1 VVVVDEIIEVVEV
14 VAALA
19 DVDGTVDDS
28 MVVLVAVLNVAALD
42 VVAATSAGDELTV
55 VAPLGVATVDG
66 SHAARP
72 TIAIAENETPTRHRL
87 TPSVN
92 P

>member
-1 VVVVDEIIEVVEV
+1 MVVVDEIIEVVEV

-28 MVVLVAVLNVAALD
+28 MVVLVAALD

-66 SHAARP
+66 SHAVRP

>member
-1 VVVVDEIIEVVEV
+1 MVVDDEVVGAADVVV
-14 VAALA
+14 ALA

-28 MVVLVAVLNVAALD
+28 MVMVVTVLD
-42 VVAATSAGDELTV
+42 VVAATSAAVELLV
-55 VAPLGVATVDG
+55 VAPLGVAAEDG
-66 SHAARP
+66 PHAARP
-72 TIAIAENETPTRHRL
+72 IHAITENETPNRHRL

>member
-1 VVVVDEIIEVVEV
+1 MVVGNEVVGAADVVV
-14 VAALA
+14 ALA

-28 MVVLVAVLNVAALD
+28 MVVVVTVLNVAVLD
-42 VVAATSAGDELTV
+42 VVAATSAAVELV
-55 VAPLGVATVDG
+55 VAAEDG
-66 SHAARP
+66 PHAARP
-72 TIAIAENETPTRHRL
+72 IHAIAENKTPNRHRL

>member
-1 VVVVDEIIEVVEV
+1 MVVDDEVRGAANVVV
-14 VAALA
+14 ALA

-28 MVVLVAVLNVAALD
+28 MVVVVTVLD
-42 VVAATSAGDELTV
+42 VVAATSAAVELV
-55 VAPLGVATVDG
+55 VAAEDG
-66 SHAARP
+66 PHAARP
-72 TIAIAENETPTRHRL
+72 IHAITENETPNRHRL

>member
-28 MVVLVAVLNVAALD
+28 MVVLVAALD

-66 SHAARP
+66 SHAVRP

>member
-1 VVVVDEIIEVVEV
+1 M
-14 VAALA
+14 LA
-19 DVDGTVDDS
+19 TVDGTVDES
-28 MVVLVAVLNVAALD
+28 TGVVVAVLNVAALD

-66 SHAARP
+66 SHAVRP
-72 TIAIAENETPTRHRL
+72 TIAIAENKTPNRHRL

>member
-1 VVVVDEIIEVVEV
+1 MVVGNEVVGVADVVV
-14 VAALA
+14 ALA

-28 MVVLVAVLNVAALD
+28 MVVLVAVLNVTVLD
-42 VVAATSAGDELTV
+42 VVAATSAAVELTV
-55 VAPLGVATVDG
+55 IAPLGVASEDG
-66 SHAARP
+66 PHAASP
-72 TIAIAENETPTRHRL
+72 MNAIAENKTPNRHRL

>member
-1 VVVVDEIIEVVEV
+1 MVVDDEVVGAADVVV
-14 VAALA
+14 ALA

-28 MVVLVAVLNVAALD
+28 IVVVVTMLD
-42 VVAATSAGDELTV
+42 VVAATSAAVELV
-55 VAPLGVATVDG
+55 VAPLGVAAEDG
-66 SHAARP
+66 PHATRP
-72 TIAIAENETPTRHRL
+72 ISAIDENETPTRHRL

>member
-1 VVVVDEIIEVVEV
+1 VVVDDEVVGAANV
-14 VAALA
+14 VVALA

-28 MVVLVAVLNVAALD
+28 IVVVVTVLNVAALD

-66 SHAARP
+66 SHAVRP

>member
-1 VVVVDEIIEVVEV
+1 MVVDDEVLGAADVVV
-14 VAALA
+14 ALA

-28 MVVLVAVLNVAALD
+28 MVVLVAVLNVTVLD
-42 VVAATSAGDELTV
+42 VVAATSAAVE
-55 VAPLGVATVDG
+55 LGVAAEDG
-66 SHAARP
+66 PHAASP
-72 TIAIAENETPTRHRL
+72 MNAIAENKNPNRHRL

>member
-1 VVVVDEIIEVVEV
+1 MVVGNEVVGAADVVV
-14 VAALA
+14 ALA

-28 MVVLVAVLNVAALD
+28 MVVVVTVLD
-42 VVAATSAGDELTV
+42 VVAATSAAVELV
-55 VAPLGVATVDG
+55 VAPLGVAAEDG
-66 SHAARP
+66 PHAASP
-72 TIAIAENETPTRHRL
+72 ISAIAENKTPNRHRL

>member
-1 VVVVDEIIEVVEV
+1 MVVDDEVLGAADVVV
-14 VAALA
+14 ALA

-28 MVVLVAVLNVAALD
+28 MVVVVTVLD
-42 VVAATSAGDELTV
+42 VEAATSAAVELV
-55 VAPLGVATVDG
+55 VAAEDGPHAT
-66 SHAARP
+66 RP
-72 TIAIAENETPTRHRL
+72 ISAIAENETPNRHRL

>member
-1 VVVVDEIIEVVEV
+1 MVVDDEVVGAADVVV
-14 VAALA
+14 ALA

-28 MVVLVAVLNVAALD
+28 MVVVVTMLD
-42 VVAATSAGDELTV
+42 VVAATRAAVELV
-55 VAPLGVATVDG
+55 VAPLGVAAEDG
-66 SHAARP
+66 PHAASP
-72 TIAIAENETPTRHRL
+72 MNAIAENKNPNRHRL

>member
-1 VVVVDEIIEVVEV
+1 MVVDDEVVGAADVVV
-14 VAALA
+14 ALA

-28 MVVLVAVLNVAALD
+28 VVVVVTVLD
-42 VVAATSAGDELTV
+42 VVAATSAAVDLTV
-55 VAPLGVATVDG
+55 IAPLGVAAEDG
-66 SHAARP
+66 PHAASP
-72 TIAIAENETPTRHRL
+72 ISAIDENETPNRHRL

>member
-1 VVVVDEIIEVVEV
+1 MVVDDEVLGAADVVV
-14 VAALA
+14 ALA

-28 MVVLVAVLNVAALD
+28 MVVVVTVLD
-42 VVAATSAGDELTV
+42 VEAATSAAVELV
-55 VAPLGVATVDG
+55 VAAEDG
-66 SHAARP
+66 PHAARP
-72 TIAIAENETPTRHRL
+72 IPAITENETPNRHRL

>member
-1 VVVVDEIIEVVEV
+1 MVVVDEVVSV
-14 VAALA
+14 VDVVVTLA

-28 MVVLVAVLNVAALD
+28 VIVVVTVLD
-42 VVAATSAGDELTV
+42 VVAATSAAVELTV
-55 VAPLGVATVDG
+55 IAPLGVAAEDG
-66 SHAARP
+66 PHAASP
-72 TIAIAENETPTRHRL
+72 ISAIDENETPNRHRL

>member
-1 VVVVDEIIEVVEV
+1 MVVDDEVVGAADVVV
-14 VAALA
+14 ALA

-28 MVVLVAVLNVAALD
+28 VVVVVTVLD
-42 VVAATSAGDELTV
+42 VVAATSAAVELTV
-55 VAPLGVATVDG
+55 IAPLGVAAEDG
-66 SHAARP
+66 PHAASP
-72 TIAIAENETPTRHRL
+72 ISAIDENETPNRHRL

>member
-1 VVVVDEIIEVVEV
+1 MEVVDEIVAIADVVDT
-14 VAALA
+14 LA

-66 SHAARP
+66 SHAVRP

>member
-1 VVVVDEIIEVVEV
+1 MVVGNEVVGAADVVV
-14 VAALA
+14 ALA

-28 MVVLVAVLNVAALD
+28 MVVLVAVLNVTVLD
-42 VVAATSAGDELTV
+42 VVAATSAAVELV
-55 VAPLGVATVDG
+55 VAAEDG
-66 SHAARP
+66 PHAARP
-72 TIAIAENETPTRHRL
+72 IHAIAENKTPNRHRL

>member
-1 VVVVDEIIEVVEV
+1 MEVVDEIVAIADV

-28 MVVLVAVLNVAALD
+28 MVVLVAVLNVATLD

>member
-1 VVVVDEIIEVVEV
+1 MVVVDETIEVVDV

-28 MVVLVAVLNVAALD
+28 VVVVVTVLD
-42 VVAATSAGDELTV
+42 VVAATSAAVELTV
-55 VAPLGVATVDG
+55 IAPLGVAAEDG
-66 SHAARP
+66 PHAASP
-72 TIAIAENETPTRHRL
+72 ISAIDENETPTRHRL

>member
-1 VVVVDEIIEVVEV
+1 MVVGDEVVSVADVVVT
-14 VAALA
+14 LA

-28 MVVLVAVLNVAALD
+28 VVVVVTVLD
-42 VVAATSAGDELTV
+42 VVATTSAAVELTA
-55 VAPLGVATVDG
+55 VAPLGVAAEDG
-66 SHAARP
+66 PHAASP
-72 TIAIAENETPTRHRL
+72 ISTIDENETPTRHRL

>member
-1 VVVVDEIIEVVEV
+1 MVVGNEVVGAADVVV
-14 VAALA
+14 ALA

-28 MVVLVAVLNVAALD
+28 IVVLVAVLNVTVLD
-42 VVAATSAGDELTV
+42 VVAATSAAVELVV
-55 VAPLGVATVDG
+55 VAPLGVAAEDG
-66 SHAARP
+66 PHAASP
-72 TIAIAENETPTRHRL
+72 ISAIDANETPNRHRL